1 MAIERWDPAL
11 HMATIQGWYSGHGWP
26 PVQHDEIP
34 PLGWVNG
41 CVAVWAMR
49 TETSIA
55 LVENLISDPDAHP
68 RRVLKAMREAWP
80 TIMADLRALGIK
92 KTLTYTFSP
101 LCARFFSA
109 VPGAERH
116 RKPFTMYRVPV

>member
-1 MAIERWDPAL
+1 MVERFVPSHL
-11 HMATIQGWYSGHGWP
+11 PMIQSWYVGHGWEP
-26 PVQHDEIP
+26 IPEDEIP
-34 PLGWVNG
+34 PLGWVTD
-41 CVAVWAMR
+41 CCAMWAFR

-55 LVENLISDPDAHP
+55 LIENLISDPAAHP
-68 RRVLKAMREAWP
+68 RRVLRSMRELAP
-80 TIMADLRALGIK
+80 VVLSELRALGIK